1 MYKGYTIKCSSCGK
15 VFTSKEDETV
25 RDECSK
31 ELENI
36 K

>member
-1 MYKGYTIKCSSCGK
+1 MYEKHKIKCASCGIL
-15 VFTSKEDETV
+15 FTSKEDETV
-25 RDECSK
+25 CEVCSK